1 MAGENFPLKKG
12 IFWPMG
18 QKDGNLWFWSM
29 LEPVVTFLGLKN
41 HTSPNEAFFKF
52 FWQFKNIHFHLCL
65 KVISSF
71 VILVYLVLTAV
82 FVIIDSVATVTF
94 RWKEYG
100 ELSFRH
106 TDATPVLFLL
116 SKSRWKLRLL
126 TCLTIASAASLQTT
140 QVD

>member
-1 MAGENFPLKKG
+1 MTIFVLINARANGNILRVKKSDISLK
-12 IFWPMG
+12 
-18 QKDGNLWFWSM
+18 
-29 LEPVVTFLGLKN
+29 
-41 HTSPNEAFFKF
+41 EASFGSLSD
-52 FWQFKNIHFHLCL
+52 NPIHFHLCL

-106 TDATPVLFLL
+106 TDATSVLFLL